1 MSSDHLLFGGCFGMR
16 FESLSQARPA
26 VGEISWSLATNCL
39 VTDWKG
45 RYLRTGTSPTVGVLR
60 PPADK
65 CGSR

>member
-1 MSSDHLLFGGCFGMR
+1 MR